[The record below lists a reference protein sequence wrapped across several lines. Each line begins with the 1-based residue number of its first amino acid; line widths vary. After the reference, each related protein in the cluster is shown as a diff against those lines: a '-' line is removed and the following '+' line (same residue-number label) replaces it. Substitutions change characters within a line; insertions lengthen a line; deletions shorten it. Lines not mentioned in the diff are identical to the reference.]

1 LIAENNSFQTLAVKE
16 KMQMATTKLLDPR
29 TWFTTKLDSDTSTT
43 STALSPAANEQVAT
57 IPEQGR
63 DAEIVSGTFIPTID
77 ATGNTQMEAHKH
89 AARLRQTIETFNEDK
104 QTVLEWVT
112 VKFFTVL
119 AYILPPFVAWI
130 VGQAIGDAWGG
141 KFDWSN
147 AWSVYSHV
155 ISVSLEMMLPV
166 MGYSV
171 TVAVKRAAKDRSQM
185 FVPITLAILF
195 LALAIGNSFAQ
206 IYLIEGHI
214 KIADKDIAGHV
225 SMIFRSF
232 TPLVVDVIATI
243 FLSVVTVKNLQKF
256 LKDMQQKEAGIQA
269 VARSEIAVDMAFN
282 QAAIDRENAAMQQE
296 RTRMDNELLR
306 ELTRKRN
313 DDTLGGGGS
322 GSKGRYGGW

>member
-1 LIAENNSFQTLAVKE
+1 MSIKTKALTYIVK
-16 KMQMATTKLLDPR
+16 KLES
-29 TWFTTKLDSDTSTT
+29 SDVMDTNLSV
-43 STALSPAANEQVAT
+43 STAVSPNDQTTVLA
-57 IPEQGR
+57 PSDGSK
-63 DAEIVSGTFIPTID
+63 DAEIVSGTFVPTIN
-77 ATGNTQMEAHKH
+77 ATGSAQMEAHKH
-89 AARLRQTIETFNEDK
+89 AARLRTTIETFNEDR
-104 QTVLEWVT
+104 QTPLEWVV

-119 AYILPPFVAWI
+119 AYLLPPFVAWI

-141 KFDWSN
+141 KFDWNN

-185 FVPITLAILF
+185 FVPIILGLLF
-195 LALAIGNSFAQ
+195 LGLAVGNSFAQ

-214 KIADKDIAGHV
+214 KIADSDVAGHI

-313 DDTLGGGGS
+313 NDTLGSDDS
-322 GSKGRYGGW
+322 GKDNGRRGRHGGW